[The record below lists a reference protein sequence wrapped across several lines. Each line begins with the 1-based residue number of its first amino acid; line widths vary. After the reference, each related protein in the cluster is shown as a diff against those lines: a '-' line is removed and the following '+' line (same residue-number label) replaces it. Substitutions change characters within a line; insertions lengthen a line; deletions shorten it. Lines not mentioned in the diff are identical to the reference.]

1 MYEVMMIVGPEMAT
15 GFQLAGVRVH
25 EASDRAEVTEA
36 LRFALESSNKVG
48 LCVVDEKLLAEVSE
62 RLQLQCEDSAIPL
75 VLPLPLGEN
84 ADPEAQGEA
93 VQEMVRS
100 AIGFTIKLD

>member
-25 EASDRAEVTEA
+25 EANQDSDVSKGLE
-36 LRFALESSNKVG
+36 FALESSNRIG
-48 LCVVDEKLLAEVSE
+48 LVVVDESLLENISE
-62 RLQLQCEDSAIPL
+62 RLKNRCDASAVPL
-75 VLPLPLGEN
+75 VLPLPLGGKE
-84 ADPEAQGEA
+84 DPEKQAEA

-100 AIGFTIKLD
+100 AIGFSVKLD